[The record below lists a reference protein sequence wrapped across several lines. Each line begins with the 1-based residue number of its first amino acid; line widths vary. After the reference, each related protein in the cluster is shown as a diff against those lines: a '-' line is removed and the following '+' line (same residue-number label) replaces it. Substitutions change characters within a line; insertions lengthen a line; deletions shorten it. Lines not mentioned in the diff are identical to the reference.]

1 MGAIVVA
8 LDPSLAVVI
17 VHGKSEPTNHS
28 VAGTIRVR
36 RVEEALTVTGGRCTI
51 RVGDRYTH

>member
-1 MGAIVVA
+1 MVA

-36 RVEEALTVTGGRCTI
+36 RVEEAVTVTGGRCTI
-51 RVGDRYTH
+51 RVGGRFIH